1 MKVLNVSNAVFMA
14 AFSSA
19 DIFWR
24 DISGTQKTLQLMAG
38 KLVGGSLVL
47 FSTIKQDAS
56 PLTTFI
62 AEELEAGNEYQPY
75 DDGSGGSLEN
85 EGVLA
90 IVAHLS
96 A

>member
-1 MKVLNVSNAVFMA
+1 MKIFTVSNTAFMA
-14 AFSSA
+14 AFAAA

-24 DISGTQKTLQLMAG
+24 DISGTQSTLQLMAG

-47 FSTIKQDAS
+47 FATIKQGAS
-56 PLTTFI
+56 PLTDFI

-90 IVAHLS
+90 IAAHLS